1 MRVLRV
7 AVVWSFGGLA
17 LGVAGL
23 LAAGG
28 AGASAAEGVR
38 TGPAGAAF
46 YRPPAS
52 LPRVHGAPI
61 WMRAAQ
67 GGVRLSAGARTWL
80 VLYRSTS
87 LDGRPIAV
95 SGSISIPRGTPPRG
109 GWPVVSWAPGTTGV
123 AARCAATRIPGSEAV
138 NYVVPELNSWLR
150 RGYAVLRTDYEGLGV
165 PGGRFSYLIGHSE
178 ARGVLDIVRAAR
190 AIDARIGRR
199 LVIAGHSQGGQA
211 ALFAAADAPHWVPEL
226 RLRGVAALAPPNHLA
241 RGLRPILAMTKPSA
255 LSAIVAATLASM
267 GEYASPPLSL
277 PQVLTPRA
285 LALAPT
291 LRTRCFYELAVPT
304 SPWATLAPADVRRED
319 VADGLSPVLD
329 AQNPAL
335 RIRVPVLLPYGLA
348 DTTVPPASVRLLIRE
363 LRALG
368 DHVEARSY
376 PADHIGMVAEAAHD
390 TLTWLSARLPR
401 AQSVAR

>member
-1 MRVLRV
+1 MRVLWV
-7 AVVWSFGGLA
+7 AVVWSFAGLV

-23 LAAGG
+23 LAGGG

-226 RLRGVAALAPPNHLA
+226 RLRGVAALAPANHLA

-255 LSAIVAATLASM
+255 VSAIVAATLASM

-277 PQVLTPRA
+277 PEVLTPKA

-291 LRTRCFYELAVPT
+291 LRTRCFFQLAVPT

-319 VADGLSPVLD
+319 VAAGLSPVLD

-335 RIRVPVLLPYGLA
+335 RIRVPVLLRYGRA

-376 PADHIGMVAEAAHD
+376 PTDHIGVVAEAAHD
-390 TLTWLSARLPR
+390 TLTWLGARLPR
-401 AQSVAR
+401 ARSVAR

>member
-1 MRVLRV
+1 MRDPDRRR
-7 AVVWSFGGLA
+7 G
-17 LGVAGL
+17 
-23 LAAGG
+23 
-28 AGASAAEGVR
+28 
-38 TGPAGAAF
+38 
-46 YRPPAS
+46 
-52 LPRVHGAPI
+52 
-61 WMRAAQ
+61 RAAH
-67 GGVRLSAGARTWL
+67 GLPTVANREAPHGLH
-80 VLYRSTS
+80 
-87 LDGRPIAV
+87 
-95 SGSISIPRGTPPRG
+95 PRKQATPPTSR
-109 GWPVVSWAPGTTGV
+109 ALL
-123 AARCAATRIPGSEAV
+123 RDEGSNPWRRALA
-138 NYVVPELNSWLR
+138 YVVPELNSWLR

-226 RLRGVAALAPPNHLA
+226 RLRGVAALAPANHLA

-348 DTTVPPASVRLLIRE
+348 DTTVAAGQRPDLLIRE

-401 AQSVAR
+401 ARSVAR

>member
-7 AVVWSFGGLA
+7 AVVWSFAGLA
-17 LGVAGL
+17 LGVVGL

-87 LDGRPIAV
+87 LDGRPVAV
-95 SGSISIPRGTPPRG
+95 SGSIAIPRGTPPRG

-123 AARCAATRIPGSEAV
+123 AARCAATRIPGSEVV

-150 RGYAVLRTDYEGLGV
+150 RGGRRLRRARSA
-165 PGGRFSYLIGHSE
+165 GGRLSYLIGHAE

-199 LVIAGHSQGGQA
+199 LVIAGIA
-211 ALFAAADAPHWVPEL
+211 ATLFAAADAPHWVPEL
-226 RLRGVAALAPPNHLA
+226 RLRGVAALAPANHLA

-255 LSAIVAATLASM
+255 VSAIVAATLASM

-285 LALAPT
+285 LCP
-291 LRTRCFYELAVPT
+291 RT
-304 SPWATLAPADVRRED
+304 D
-319 VADGLSPVLD
+319 
-329 AQNPAL
+329 
-335 RIRVPVLLPYGLA
+335 LA
-348 DTTVPPASVRLLIRE
+348 DPLL
-363 LRALG
+363 L
-368 DHVEARSY
+368 
-376 PADHIGMVAEAAHD
+376 
-390 TLTWLSARLPR
+390 
-401 AQSVAR
+401 

>member
-1 MRVLRV
+1 MRVLWV
-7 AVVWSFGGLA
+7 AVVWSFAGLV

-23 LAAGG
+23 LAASG

-226 RLRGVAALAPPNHLA
+226 RLRGVAALAPANHLA
-241 RGLRPILAMTKPSA
+241 RGLRPILAMTKPTA
-255 LSAIVAATLASM
+255 VSAIVAATLASM

-291 LRTRCFYELAVPT
+291 LRTRCFFQLAVPT

-319 VADGLSPVLD
+319 VAAGLSPVLD

-335 RIRVPVLLPYGLA
+335 RIRVPVLLRYGLA

-376 PADHIGMVAEAAHD
+376 PADHIGVVAEAAHD
-390 TLTWLSARLPR
+390 TLTWLGARLPSAR
-401 AQSVAR
+401 SVAR

>member
-1 MRVLRV
+1 
-7 AVVWSFGGLA
+7 
-17 LGVAGL
+17 
-23 LAAGG
+23 
-28 AGASAAEGVR
+28 
-38 TGPAGAAF
+38 
-46 YRPPAS
+46 
-52 LPRVHGAPI
+52 
-61 WMRAAQ
+61 MRAAQ

-226 RLRGVAALAPPNHLA
+226 RLRGVAALAPANHLA
-241 RGLRPILAMTKPSA
+241 RGLRPILAMTRPSA
-255 LSAIVAATLASM
+255 VSAIVAATLASM

-277 PQVLTPRA
+277 PQVLTPGA

-291 LRTRCFYELAVPT
+291 LRTRCFFQLAVPT
-304 SPWATLAPADVRRED
+304 SPWAALAPADVRRED
-319 VADGLSPVLD
+319 VAAGLSPVLD

-335 RIRVPVLLPYGLA
+335 RIRVPVLLRYGLA

-376 PADHIGMVAEAAHD
+376 PADHIGVVAEAAHD

-401 AQSVAR
+401 ARSVAR

>member
-1 MRVLRV
+1 MRVLWV
-7 AVVWSFGGLA
+7 AVVWSFAGLV

-211 ALFAAADAPHWVPEL
+211 ALFAAADAPHWIPEL
-226 RLRGVAALAPPNHLA
+226 RLRGVVAFAPSNHMA
-241 RGLRPILAMTKPSA
+241 QGTRPILADTEPSA
-255 LSAIVAATLASM
+255 ASAAVAAIFASM
-267 GEYASPPLSL
+267 GEYASPPLTL
-277 PQVLTPRA
+277 RQVFTPRA
-285 LALAPT
+285 LALVPT
-291 LRTRCFYELAVPT
+291 LRTSCLAELTVPT
-304 SPWATLAPADVRRED
+304 SPWAELAPADVLREGI
-319 VADGLSPVLD
+319 AGELFGVLD

-335 RIRVPVLLPYGLA
+335 RIRVPVLLAYGLD
-348 DTTVPPASVRLLIRE
+348 DTSVRPGDVRLLIGE
-363 LRALG
+363 LRARG
-368 DHVEARSY
+368 DNVQARGY
-376 PADHIGMVAEAAHD
+376 PGADHIAVVTAAAHD
-390 TLTWLSARLPR
+390 TLVWLNARFRQALDG
-401 AQSVAR
+401 